1 MIFKKRKEEEEE
13 VKKDINFIRIHN
25 VSGSST
31 IIQQKDTKTN
41 LNSFIVGL
49 VFNGAKSLE
58 SNKGDTS
65 IWFKDNIIHI
75 DTVYYKEV
83 ADE

>member
-1 MIFKKRKEEEEE
+1 MIFKKHKEEE
-13 VKKDINFIRIHN
+13 VKKDINFIRIHD
-25 VSGSST
+25 VSGTST

-83 ADE
+83 VDE

>member
-1 MIFKKRKEEEEE
+1 MKFKKHKEEE
-13 VKKDINFIRIHN
+13 VKKDINFIRIHD
-25 VSGSST
+25 VAGSST

-41 LNSFIVGL
+41 LNSFIRGL

>member
-1 MIFKKRKEEEEE
+1 MIFKKRKKEE
-13 VKKDINFIRIHN
+13 VKKDINFIRIHD

>member
-1 MIFKKRKEEEEE
+1 MIFKKHKEEE
-13 VKKDINFIRIHN
+13 VKKDINFIRICD

-41 LNSFIVGL
+41 LNSFIGGL
-49 VFNGAKSLE
+49 VLTGAKALE

-65 IWFKDNIIHI
+65 IWFKDNITHI

>member
-1 MIFKKRKEEEEE
+1 MIFKKRKEEEE
-13 VKKDINFIRIHN
+13 VKKDINFIRIHD

>member
-1 MIFKKRKEEEEE
+1 MIFKKHKEEE
-13 VKKDINFIRIHN
+13 VKKDINFIRICD

-31 IIQQKDTKTN
+31 VVQQKDTKTN
-41 LNSFIVGL
+41 LNSFIKGL
-49 VFNGAKSLE
+49 IFNGGNSLE

-65 IWFKDNIIHI
+65 LWFKDNITHI

>member
-1 MIFKKRKEEEEE
+1 MKFKKYKEEE
-13 VKKDINFIRIHN
+13 VKKDINFIRIYD
-25 VSGSST
+25 VSRSST

-41 LNSFIVGL
+41 LNSFIGGL

>member
-1 MIFKKRKEEEEE
+1 MIFKKRKEEEE

>member
-1 MIFKKRKEEEEE
+1 MHFKKRKKEE
-13 VKKDINFIRIHN
+13 VKKAINFIRIHD

-41 LNSFIVGL
+41 LNSFIEGL
-49 VFNGAKSLE
+49 VFNGAKPLE

-65 IWFKDNIIHI
+65 IWFKDNITHI
-75 DTVYYKEV
+75 DTVYYKE
-83 ADE
+83 EN

>member
-1 MIFKKRKEEEEE
+1 MIFKKHKEEE
-13 VKKDINFIRIHN
+13 VKKDINFIRIHD
-25 VSGSST
+25 VSGTST

>member
-1 MIFKKRKEEEEE
+1 MQFKKRKKEE
-13 VKKDINFIRIHN
+13 VKKSINFIRIHD

-41 LNSFIVGL
+41 LNSFIEGL
-49 VFNGAKSLE
+49 VFNGAKPLE

-65 IWFKDNIIHI
+65 IWFKDNITHI
-75 DTVYYKEV
+75 DTVYYKE
-83 ADE
+83 EN

>member
-1 MIFKKRKEEEEE
+1 MQFKKPKKEEE
-13 VKKDINFIRIHN
+13 VKKSINFIRIHD

-41 LNSFIVGL
+41 LNSFIKGL
-49 VFNGAKSLE
+49 VFDGAKPLE

-65 IWFKDNIIHI
+65 IWFKDNITHI
-75 DTVYYKEV
+75 DTVYYKE
-83 ADE
+83 DN

>member
-1 MIFKKRKEEEEE
+1 MQFKKRKEEEEE
-13 VKKDINFIRIHN
+13 VKKAINFIRIHD

-41 LNSFIVGL
+41 LNSFIEGL
-49 VFNGAKSLE
+49 VFKGAKPLK

-75 DTVYYKEV
+75 DTVYYKE
-83 ADE
+83 EN

>member
-1 MIFKKRKEEEEE
+1 MKFKKRKEE
-13 VKKDINFIRIHN
+13 VKKAINFIRIHD

-41 LNSFIVGL
+41 LNSFIEGL
-49 VFNGAKSLE
+49 VFNGAKPLE

-65 IWFKDNIIHI
+65 IWFKDNITHI
-75 DTVYYKEV
+75 DTVYYKE
-83 ADE
+83 EN

>member
-1 MIFKKRKEEEEE
+1 MKFKKHKIEE
-13 VKKDINFIRIHN
+13 VKKDINFIRIHD
-25 VSGSST
+25 VAGSST

-41 LNSFIVGL
+41 LNSFIWGL

>member
-1 MIFKKRKEEEEE
+1 MIFKKRKEEE
-13 VKKDINFIRIHN
+13 VKKDINFIRIHD

>member
-1 MIFKKRKEEEEE
+1 MIFKKHKEEE
-13 VKKDINFIRIHN
+13 VKKDINFIRIHD
-25 VSGSST
+25 VSGTST

-65 IWFKDNIIHI
+65 IWFKDNIVHI

>member
-1 MIFKKRKEEEEE
+1 MIFKKRKEEEEEE

-58 SNKGDTS
+58 SNKVDTS
-65 IWFKDNIIHI
+65 LWFKDNIIHI
-75 DTVYYKEV
+75 DTVYYEEV
-83 ADE
+83 

>member
-1 MIFKKRKEEEEE
+1 MIFKKRKEEE
-13 VKKDINFIRIHN
+13 VKKDINFIRIHD
-25 VSGSST
+25 VSGTST
-31 IIQQKDTKTN
+31 IIKQKDTKTN
-41 LNSFIVGL
+41 LNSFIGGL
-49 VFNGAKSLE
+49 VFNGVKFLE

-65 IWFKDNIIHI
+65 LWFKDNIIHI

>member
-1 MIFKKRKEEEEE
+1 MIFKKHKEEE
-13 VKKDINFIRIHN
+13 VKKDINFIRIHD
-25 VSGSST
+25 VSGTST

-41 LNSFIVGL
+41 LNSFIEGL

>member
-1 MIFKKRKEEEEE
+1 MIFKKHKEEE
-13 VKKDINFIRIHN
+13 VKKDINFIRIHD
-25 VSGSST
+25 VSGTST
-31 IIQQKDTKTN
+31 IIKQKDTKTN

-49 VFNGAKSLE
+49 VFNGVRPLE